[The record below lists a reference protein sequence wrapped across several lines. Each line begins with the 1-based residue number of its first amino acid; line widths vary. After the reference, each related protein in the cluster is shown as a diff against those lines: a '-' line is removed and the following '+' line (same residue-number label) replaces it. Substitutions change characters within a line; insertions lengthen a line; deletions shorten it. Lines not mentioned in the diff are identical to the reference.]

1 MKIHEIKEMKTEEIV
16 QRIKDEEKNLVD
28 LRFSHQLKQLTNTS
42 KLKLVKR
49 DVARL
54 KTVLS
59 ERVKDTVQMK
69 TSQPAEKADSEV
81 KEGANT

>member
-1 MKIHEIKEMKTEEIV
+1 MKIHEIKEMKTEEII

-49 DVARL
+49 DIAKM
-54 KTVLS
+54 KTVLKERIPQSGTGKAKTGS
-59 ERVKDTVQMK
+59 E
-69 TSQPAEKADSEV
+69 A
-81 KEGANT
+81 KEGANA